1 LYSRQSLETCGLLWQ
16 KSAAAAMLAVV
27 PPISMLARS
36 RAVAREPTPGAQ
48 ECRSCCTDRARI
60 TANHRMQFDF
70 QNHPFESLRIQQ
82 IHDWTFGEVKQPS
95 FVFALAARCGEEA
108 QTRWFCADV
117 LPQSRFE
124 VSNCGARGQ
133 NAVFRFAAQHEHTY
147 PHRHVGERRVRV
159 CASRQSRAEI
169 AAWVHIGE
177 FIA

>member
-1 LYSRQSLETCGLLWQ
+1 
-16 KSAAAAMLAVV
+16 MLAVV

-48 ECRSCCTDRARI
+48 VCRSCCTDRARI
-60 TANHRMQFDF
+60 TANHRVQFDF

-147 PHRHVGERRVRV
+147 LHRHVG
-159 CASRQSRAEI
+159 SSSTT
-169 AAWVHIGE
+169 
-177 FIA
+177 FISGRTRLSMPLFSFATGTKCDKFCTWLSLL